1 MKLLIISHT
10 PHYTRKEELVG
21 WGPTVRE
28 IDQLGSLFSEI
39 RHLAPLHTGSPPE
52 SALPYHSRNVHF
64 VGVKPAGGEKL
75 RDKLDI
81 IRHIPNWMAAMRVE
95 MRQADAIHIR
105 CPAGISL
112 IALLVCRLWGRGKPV
127 WVKYAGNWQP
137 PAHEELSYKFQRWLL
152 SRKYLHHMVTVNGR
166 WPDQPGHVISFI
178 NPSFSLEDYEISYE
192 IAQEK
197 SLKEPIQILFVGR
210 LETEKGVD
218 HLINVASKLK
228 SKGIFFLVYLI
239 GDSKERKQFE
249 SLVTQLDLQD
259 LLVFTGWIS
268 KNDVKKYYEQAHFIL
283 HPSIASEGW
292 PKVLSE
298 AMAYGV
304 VPLASTVSCI
314 PQILGETGA
323 GLALPAKDTD
333 AYVKAILGYTQDPR
347 AWKQVSKNAIMAARE
362 FTYEKYLSDVINMFS
377 QSWQIDLEHEQP

>member
-1 MKLLIISHT
+1 M
-10 PHYTRKEELVG
+10 
-21 WGPTVRE
+21 RE
-28 IDQLGSLFSEI
+28 IDQLGSLFSEV
-39 RHLAPLHTGSPPE
+39 RHLAPLHTSSPPG
-52 SALPYHSRNVHF
+52 SALPYRSRNMSF

-75 RDKLDI
+75 QDKLSI

-112 IALLVCRLWGRGKPV
+112 IALLVCRLWARDKPV

-137 PAHEELSYKFQRWLL
+137 PAREELSYKFRRWLL
-152 SRKYLHHMVTVNGR
+152 RRKCFRYMVTVNGR

-210 LETEKGVD
+210 LETEKGVY
-218 HLINVASKLK
+218 HLINIARKLK
-228 SKGIFFLVYLI
+228 RKGIFFSVYLI
-239 GDSKERKQFE
+239 GDGKERKYFENLVNQF
-249 SLVTQLDLQD
+249 DLQD
-259 LLVFTGWIS
+259 VLVFTGWIS
-268 KNDVKKYYEQAHFIL
+268 RYDVKKYYEQAHFIL

-314 PQILGETGA
+314 PQILGKTRS

-333 AYVKAILGYTQDPR
+333 AYVEVILDYTQYPW

-362 FTYEKYLSDVINMFS
+362 FTYEKYLSDVSNMFS